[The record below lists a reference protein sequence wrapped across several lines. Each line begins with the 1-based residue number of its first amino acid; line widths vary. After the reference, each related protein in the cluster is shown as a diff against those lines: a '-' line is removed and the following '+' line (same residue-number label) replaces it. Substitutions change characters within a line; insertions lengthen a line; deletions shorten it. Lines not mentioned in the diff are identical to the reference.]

1 MYPGF
6 YDYLARG
13 RAGVGTA
20 MVGSCVRIPYRI
32 HAAVHPADRDR
43 PGQRFGTVRRATLAD
58 VAGPVIDFTVSIIL
72 RATLL

>member
-1 MYPGF
+1 MTIS
-6 YDYLARG
+6 RG
-13 RAGVGTA
+13 VALGWGRPW
-20 MVGSCVRIPYRI
+20 SDRDVRIPDRI
-32 HAAVHPADRDR
+32 HAAVHPAADRDR